1 MKRKTETA
9 LHPVTEIETTAIDA
23 MKGAVMTGEGT
34 TVVLVE
40 MIIAIVTGKEAQTAT
55 ATGKGHDDTRTTVP
69 TNATTGK
76 TGNRRVEGVKTAN
89 VLVRLIVGPLRLRT
103 QSLSPKGSAKR
114 LVGMLQPQDTSNIL
128 LCKPSKLVNG
138 EFYTSHIRAHSLSG
152 LFNLPGANRS
162 HGPQIIGFGAHPPI
176 PTGLVP
182 NTNLARQS
190 RRLYLGSITSL
201 ADEDNIALFFNA
213 KMREMGLSQG
223 PGNPVLAVQVNREK
237 NYAFV
242 EFRSAEDAT
251 AGMQLDGTVFLD
263 GPLRV
268 RRPHDYAGP
277 ETLTSY
283 NTMLPSTV
291 PDSANKIFV
300 GGLPPYLNE
309 DQVVELLKSFGEL
322 KSFNLVRE
330 HGNGPSKVCIFSKL
344 VAFSN
349 CHFQGFAF
357 FEYVDPSVTDHATT
371 GLNGMELGDKKL
383 LVQRASVGAKGPMFA
398 NLPPEAQEAMEIPA
412 PIRAIDV
419 TSTVAD
425 ARILLMLNMVTT
437 DDLYD
442 EMEYSEILDDV
453 REECTRYGE
462 VEDLRIPRP
471 VKRDKSKWGSSEPG
485 ALSAAEASKVDEA
498 AGVGRVYV
506 KYRSSDGANM
516 ALKALAGRSFGGRSI
531 IATLIA
537 DDAQTTP
544 PLEIVFSNNTVAKV

>member
-1 MKRKTETA
+1 MVDAKTG
-9 LHPVTEIETTAIDA
+9 A
-23 MKGAVMTGEGT
+23 MTTGEEM

-40 MIIAIVTGKEAQTAT
+40 MIIRTEKEAQTVT
-55 ATGKGHDDTRTTVP
+55 VTGKGHGVTRTITRLDV
-69 TNATTGK
+69 TIEK
-76 TGNRRVEGVKTAN
+76 TGNRPVEGVKTAN
-89 VLVRLIVGPLRLRT
+89 VLGRLIVGRLRPRM
-103 QSLSPKGSAKR
+103 QPLSPKESAR
-114 LVGMLQPQDTSNIL
+114 RPVGMLQPQGTSNIP
-128 LCKPSKLVNG
+128 LCKPSKQVG
-138 EFYTSHIRAHSLSG
+138 ESPMLHIHLADTLLG

-330 HGNGPSKVCIFSKL
+330 HGNGPSKVRTFSK
-344 VAFSN
+344 VASFLN
-349 CHFQGFAF
+349 CRLQGFAF
-357 FEYVDPSVTDHATT
+357 FEYVDPSVTDQATT

-398 NLPPEAQEAMEIPA
+398 NLPPEAQAAMEIPA

-419 TSTVAD
+419 TSTVD
-425 ARILLMLNMVTT
+425 NARILLMLNMVTA
-437 DDLYD
+437 DELHD

-453 REECTRYGE
+453 REECARYGDI
-462 VEDLRIPRP
+462 EDLRVPRP
-471 VKRDKSKWGSSEPG
+471 AKRDKSKWGSSEPG

-506 KYRSSDGANM
+506 KYKDSDGANM

-544 PLEIVFSNNTVAKV
+544 PLDIIFSHNTVAKV

>member
-9 LHPVTEIETTAIDA
+9 PHPVTEIETTAIDA
-23 MKGAVMTGEGT
+23 MKGAVMTGEET

-40 MIIAIVTGKEAQTAT
+40 MIIAIVTGKEAQTAS

-69 TNATTGK
+69 INATTGK

-114 LVGMLQPQDTSNIL
+114 LVGMLQLQDTSNIL

-138 EFYTSHIRAHSLSG
+138 EFYTLYIRAHSLSG

-344 VAFSN
+344 VSFSN

-357 FEYVDPSVTDHATT
+357 FEYVDPSVTDQATT

>member
-1 MKRKTETA
+1 
-9 LHPVTEIETTAIDA
+9 
-23 MKGAVMTGEGT
+23 MKGGMTTGEEM

-40 MIIAIVTGKEAQTAT
+40 MIIVTEREAQTVT
-55 ATGKGHDDTRTTVP
+55 ATGKGHGVTTTIIP
-69 TNATTGK
+69 KDATIEK
-76 TGNRRVEGVKTAN
+76 TGSRLVEGAKTAN
-89 VLVRLIVGPLRLRT
+89 VLGRLIVGHQRPRM
-103 QSLSPKGSAKR
+103 QSPSPKGSAKR
-114 LVGMLQPQDTSNIL
+114 PVGMLQLQGTSNIP
-128 LCKPSKLVNG
+128 LCKPSKQVGGSPML
-138 EFYTSHIRAHSLSG
+138 HMHLADIPSG

-330 HGNGPSKVCIFSKL
+330 HGNGPSKVRT
-344 VAFSN
+344 
-349 CHFQGFAF
+349 F
-357 FEYVDPSVTDHATT
+357 FKA
-371 GLNGMELGDKKL
+371 
-383 LVQRASVGAKGPMFA
+383 ASF
-398 NLPPEAQEAMEIPA
+398 
-412 PIRAIDV
+412 
-419 TSTVAD
+419 
-425 ARILLMLNMVTT
+425 
-437 DDLYD
+437 
-442 EMEYSEILDDV
+442 
-453 REECTRYGE
+453 
-462 VEDLRIPRP
+462 
-471 VKRDKSKWGSSEPG
+471 
-485 ALSAAEASKVDEA
+485 
-498 AGVGRVYV
+498 
-506 KYRSSDGANM
+506 
-516 ALKALAGRSFGGRSI
+516 F
-531 IATLIA
+531 
-537 DDAQTTP
+537 
-544 PLEIVFSNNTVAKV
+544 

>member
-1 MKRKTETA
+1 MKKKTETA
-9 LHPVTEIETTAIDA
+9 LHPVTETGTTAISVMNVGGVTKDA
-23 MKGAVMTGEGT
+23 VTIGEQT

-40 MIIAIVTGKEAQTAT
+40 TIFATVTKRVAQTVT
-55 ATGKGHDDTRTTVP
+55 ATRKGHDVTRMIVLIDANTE
-69 TNATTGK
+69 K
-76 TGNRRVEGVKTAN
+76 TGTPRVEDAKTVN
-89 VLVRLIVGPLRLRT
+89 VLAHQIVGRLHLRT

-114 LVGMLQPQDTSNIL
+114 PVGMSQLQDTSNIL
-128 LCKPSKLVNG
+128 PCRPSRRVG
-138 EFYTSHIRAHSLSG
+138 RGMPHTHRADSVSG

-213 KMREMGLSQG
+213 KMREMGLTQG

-330 HGNGPSKVCIFSKL
+330 HGNGPSKVRTFSKL
-344 VAFSN
+344 VSFLIIISGV
-349 CHFQGFAF
+349 C
-357 FEYVDPSVTDHATT
+357 
-371 GLNGMELGDKKL
+371 L
-383 LVQRASVGAKGPMFA
+383 
-398 NLPPEAQEAMEIPA
+398 
-412 PIRAIDV
+412 
-419 TSTVAD
+419 
-425 ARILLMLNMVTT
+425 
-437 DDLYD
+437 
-442 EMEYSEILDDV
+442 
-453 REECTRYGE
+453 
-462 VEDLRIPRP
+462 LRIR
-471 VKRDKSKWGSSEPG
+471 
-485 ALSAAEASKVDEA
+485 
-498 AGVGRVYV
+498 
-506 KYRSSDGANM
+506 
-516 ALKALAGRSFGGRSI
+516 RSFSHRSRHHR
-531 IATLIA
+531 
-537 DDAQTTP
+537 P
-544 PLEIVFSNNTVAKV
+544 

>member
-1 MKRKTETA
+1 MKKKTKTA
-9 LHPVTEIETTAIDA
+9 PHPVTEIRTIGTGAT
-23 MKGAVMTGEGT
+23 KGAVT

-40 MIIAIVTGKEAQTAT
+40 TIIVNVTENEALTTTAKGRGHGVMGAIVRLDA
-55 ATGKGHDDTRTTVP
+55 TTV
-69 TNATTGK
+69 K
-76 TGNRRVEGVKTAN
+76 TGNRRVEGAKIVN
-89 VLVRLIVGPLRLRT
+89 VLGRLIVGRLRL
-103 QSLSPKGSAKR
+103 QMQPLSPKGSAKR
-114 LVGMLQPQDTSNIL
+114 PVGMLQLRGTSNIRP
-128 LCKPSKLVNG
+128 CKRSKRVG
-138 EFYTSHIRAHSLSG
+138 GGSMVYTHRTDTLSG

-190 RRLYLGSITSL
+190 RRLYLGSITNL
-201 ADEDNIALFFNA
+201 ADEDSIALFFNA

-291 PDSANKIFV
+291 PDSENKIFV

-330 HGNGPSKVCIFSKL
+330 HGNGPSKVRTFSM
-344 VAFSN
+344 VVPFSN
-349 CHFQGFAF
+349 YH
-357 FEYVDPSVTDHATT
+357 P
-371 GLNGMELGDKKL
+371 
-383 LVQRASVGAKGPMFA
+383 
-398 NLPPEAQEAMEIPA
+398 
-412 PIRAIDV
+412 
-419 TSTVAD
+419 
-425 ARILLMLNMVTT
+425 
-437 DDLYD
+437 
-442 EMEYSEILDDV
+442 
-453 REECTRYGE
+453 
-462 VEDLRIPRP
+462 
-471 VKRDKSKWGSSEPG
+471 
-485 ALSAAEASKVDEA
+485 
-498 AGVGRVYV
+498 
-506 KYRSSDGANM
+506 
-516 ALKALAGRSFGGRSI
+516 
-531 IATLIA
+531 
-537 DDAQTTP
+537 
-544 PLEIVFSNNTVAKV
+544 

>member
-1 MKRKTETA
+1 MGSP
-9 LHPVTEIETTAIDA
+9 L
-23 MKGAVMTGEGT
+23 
-34 TVVLVE
+34 L
-40 MIIAIVTGKEAQTAT
+40 
-55 ATGKGHDDTRTTVP
+55 
-69 TNATTGK
+69 
-76 TGNRRVEGVKTAN
+76 N
-89 VLVRLIVGPLRLRT
+89 VNL
-103 QSLSPKGSAKR
+103 A
-114 LVGMLQPQDTSNIL
+114 D
-128 LCKPSKLVNG
+128 
-138 EFYTSHIRAHSLSG
+138 SLSG

-213 KMREMGLSQG
+213 KMREMGLAQG

-330 HGNGPSKVCIFSKL
+330 HGNGPSKVCTFSE
-344 VAFSN
+344 VASFS
-349 CHFQGFAF
+349 
-357 FEYVDPSVTDHATT
+357 
-371 GLNGMELGDKKL
+371 
-383 LVQRASVGAKGPMFA
+383 
-398 NLPPEAQEAMEIPA
+398 
-412 PIRAIDV
+412 
-419 TSTVAD
+419 
-425 ARILLMLNMVTT
+425 
-437 DDLYD
+437 
-442 EMEYSEILDDV
+442 
-453 REECTRYGE
+453 
-462 VEDLRIPRP
+462 
-471 VKRDKSKWGSSEPG
+471 
-485 ALSAAEASKVDEA
+485 
-498 AGVGRVYV
+498 
-506 KYRSSDGANM
+506 
-516 ALKALAGRSFGGRSI
+516 
-531 IATLIA
+531 
-537 DDAQTTP
+537 
-544 PLEIVFSNNTVAKV
+544 